1 MLKFKI
7 EQKEYQIPEIMNIE
21 HYVSIYKI
29 KDIFSDDYYAA
40 RLVNIITGA
49 PVKDLLESDFQEVNY
64 IANYILSLLPIDK
77 PKFVDRFTLDGIEY
91 GFFPNWKD
99 LTFAEFVDLD
109 TISTKK
115 ADEILDNLHLLAAI
129 MYRPIISEEKKNDYK
144 IEKYDVKTMIERGEL
159 FKKKLDVRYVL
170 AAQNFFIR
178 FAERY
183 LNYSQLS
190 SIPKLTTWSKIK
202 ILWGMRKMIFKI
214 AFKKPLDGTWS
225 STELLRMI
233 LQNTNMSIKKP

>member
-7 EQKEYQIPEIMNIE
+7 EQKEYEIPEIMNIE

-49 PVKDLLESDFQEVNY
+49 PIKDLLESDFQEVNY
-64 IANYILSLLPIDK
+64 IANYILSLIPIDK
-77 PKFVDRFTLDGIEY
+77 PKFVDRFTLDGVEY

-115 ADEILDNLHLLAAI
+115 ADEILDNLHILAAI
-129 MYRPIISEEKKNDYK
+129 MYRPIVSEEKKNDYK
-144 IEKYDVKTMIERGEL
+144 IEKYDVKTMVERAEL

-178 FAERY
+178 FAERF
-183 LNYSQLS
+183 LNFSQLS
-190 SIPKLTTWSKIK
+190 SIPKLTTWMKIK

-233 LQNTNMSIKKP
+233 LQNTNMSIKKQ